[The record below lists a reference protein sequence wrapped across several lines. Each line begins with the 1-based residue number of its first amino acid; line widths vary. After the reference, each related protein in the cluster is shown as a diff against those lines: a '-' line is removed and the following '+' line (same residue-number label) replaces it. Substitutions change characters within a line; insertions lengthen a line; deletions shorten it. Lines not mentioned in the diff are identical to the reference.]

1 MLEPKERSVRVH
13 LFTGG
18 SVSLRLIPK
27 QNDRSYLDLMLHLL
41 PVRLDVVP
49 YTVHN
54 GAFFCKSFVKCISAT
69 NCRKISP

>member
-13 LFTGG
+13 LFTG
-18 SVSLRLIPK
+18 VSFSLLLIPK

-54 GAFFCKSFVKCISAT
+54 GAFFCK
-69 NCRKISP
+69 